1 MPARIHF
8 FFFDAGG
15 GHRAAATALQT
26 IAERQERPW
35 SVRLVNLQELLDAMD
50 FFRRLTGIRSQD
62 CYNLLLRSGCT
73 LGAAQLLKVLH
84 AAIRLYHSKQVRLL
98 REFWAAD
105 PPDMVVSLI
114 PNFNRALF
122 EALRAVRPGAPMVTI
137 LTDLADYPPH
147 FWIERQPQWVICGTD
162 HAVEQARR
170 IGVPATQIRRVSG
183 MILRPQFH
191 EPVTIDRVA
200 ARRRLNLDPDT
211 PTGLVLFGGHGS
223 GIMLD
228 IVRRLQRIRRPL
240 QLICVCGRNETL
252 ARRLRQLTS
261 RFPVHVED
269 FTTDIPYFM
278 ASSDFLI
285 GKPGPGSI
293 SEAVAMN
300 LPVIVERNAWTLPQ
314 ERFNTDW
321 VRDHGFGIVIPS
333 MKGIAG
339 TVEYLL
345 EPGRLERYRQAA
357 ARIVNRAVFEIPEIL
372 AEILGSESAR
382 AHEAASTRTLGR
394 FGRASAE

>member
-35 SVRLVNLQELLDAMD
+35 SVRLVNLQELLDAID
-50 FFRRLTGIRSQD
+50 IFRRLTGIRSQD
-62 CYNLLLRSGCT
+62 CYNLLLRSGWT

-84 AAIRLYHSKQVRLL
+84 AAIRLYHPEQVRLL

-122 EALRAVRPGAPMVTI
+122 EALRAVRPSAPMVTI

-147 FWIERQPQWVICGTD
+147 FWIERQPQWVICGTG

-170 IGVPATQIRRVSG
+170 IGVPPAQIRRVSG
-183 MILRPQFH
+183 MILRPQFY

-223 GIMLD
+223 GVMLD
-228 IVRRLQRIRRPL
+228 IVRRLQRIERPL

-261 RFPVHVED
+261 RFPVHVEG
-269 FTTDIPYFM
+269 FTTDIPNFM
-278 ASSDFLI
+278 ATSDFLI

-321 VRDHGFGIVIPS
+321 VRDHELGIVIPS

-339 TVEYLL
+339 AVEHLL
-345 EPGRLERYRQAA
+345 QPGRLERYRRAA
-357 ARIVNRAVFEIPEIL
+357 ARMVNRAVFEIPEIL
-372 AEILGSESAR
+372 AEILGSKSALAR
-382 AHEAASTRTLGR
+382 EAGSTRPLGR
-394 FGRASAE
+394 FGGA